1 MEAAMAEHLFQT
13 RVSAPT
19 ITSERAGFWRRFVA
33 TFLDG
38 ILLNLVSLPISAA
51 AGMSMGASAGA
62 MVIIAVISVA
72 YFAAFEGTSGQT
84 IGKRAMGIRVVDAD
98 TGDPIG
104 VSRAIGRWFAR
115 IVSTVVVYL
124 GYLWMLWD
132 GNKQTW
138 HDKMVSTVVVP
149 D

>member
-33 TFLDG
+33 AFLDG

-104 VSRAIGRWFAR
+104 VSRAIGRWFGR